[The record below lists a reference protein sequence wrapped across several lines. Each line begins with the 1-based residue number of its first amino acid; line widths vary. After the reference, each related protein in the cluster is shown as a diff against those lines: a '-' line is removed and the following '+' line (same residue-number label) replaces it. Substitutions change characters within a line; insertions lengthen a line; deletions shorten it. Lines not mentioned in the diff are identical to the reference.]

1 MIKEYPQHRKGQ
13 QHYIEPRIHFFGRNY
28 YMEIDMGRK
37 YKCGVIILILSM
49 LLMLS
54 ACGGETETPLVIPV
68 DTDGDGLT
76 DIQETGTYGTSPVM
90 ADTDGDGYSD
100 GDEVLQLGVGNS
112 NPYVYN
118 PLVAD
123 LPQLKVE
130 ITSIPNI
137 GYDFSD
143 SNGKTYQDSTT
154 RSQSQST
161 STSTSFGG
169 SVTVGV
175 EAKAEVSASLTG
187 PEASASLTTSM
198 ESTVSFDTTTMTE
211 NQNTYSQMVT
221 EGVEKS
227 TTWNGGNINVTVKLS
242 NPGHIAY
249 TLKDLSL
256 SSTKA
261 ADGQEPFQAL
271 ATLKY
276 KGGFPPQSLS
286 GGQSRIDLPFENTD
300 LTLQNV
306 RTMLTAARS
315 MSIKPA
321 TFETTDITD
330 TPFAFKQEEVDAKT
344 AKILIDYGPYGES
357 ELYQV
362 ATNSDPN
369 NPGRKLSDI
378 LGSILSVAYTES
390 SGITTIRSKPATAPT
405 GTQRWVVTKRYNQG
419 QGGIDEVYDSVSG
432 AYSAADIHV
441 NVGDEILIVY
451 LEDADGDG
459 LGYREEIVNG
469 TDPNT
474 ADTDGDGLDDYEEV
488 RDGWVVAAINQHDA
502 NRYPAKVF
510 SSPISADYDGDLVM
524 DAAEKARGLDPY
536 NEDTDGDGDHD
547 NTDNSTAGAPLS
559 NNLTVTRVDL
569 STVRVSGS
577 VSAKSPQTLAN
588 VELDWG
594 DSSTP
599 ETWNGGISRA
609 LKPSDH
615 VYASPGTYTITLTM
629 SDDSTPT
636 ANTLVQ
642 TAKVVLTKSSRV
654 STGGGW
660 DSAWRVTQHVRTVAD
675 LNQDGFDDVI
685 RIGNAR
691 TDVMLGSASG
701 LQAETTWSTANWT
714 TNQYAHVDTDPRFFV
729 DIDNDG
735 DLDIVGV
742 DASANIVRYG
752 LNNGSGFDAPVDWIT
767 GINWNVG
774 YDSAYLVDV
783 DNNNYPDFVHAK
795 RNGRL
800 TVYTSNGASLAHSAA
815 IVDAQAWGSGYP
827 DRRKY
832 PIMASDLDGDG
843 CTDLVLFGIDDTFSN
858 RSNCDGTFVGWTLL
872 LDSELD
878 YNSKWRTEL
887 HHRELVDLNNDGR
900 PDFIGFGT
908 AGVSVYLNTST
919 PGSISIEP
927 YTIWSSQFVSN
938 QGWAMEKFVSPR
950 YWYNISPRY
959 LSDVDGDGFTDVVGY
974 ANAGV
979 YVLSNKLGID
989 RTAGFAPYWFA
1000 APDFNIS
1007 SATGGE
1013 WWEDHTDPSLA
1024 PISICSFFIP
1034 CREYFPRMVGDFN
1047 GDDRADF
1054 LGFDQTGIIYQPAT
1068 YVTQFK

>member
-1 MIKEYPQHRKGQ
+1 MSRAYKG
-13 QHYIEPRIHFFGRNY
+13 GL
-28 YMEIDMGRK
+28 
-37 YKCGVIILILSM
+37 ILLMLSM
-49 LLMLS
+49 LLILN
-54 ACGGETETPLVIPV
+54 ACGGGTETPPVIPADT

-143 SNGKTYQDSTT
+143 SSGKTYQGSTT

-175 EAKAEVSASLTG
+175 EAKTEVSASLSG
-187 PEASASLTTSM
+187 PEASSSLTTSM
-198 ESTVSFDTTTMTE
+198 ESTISFDTTSTRK
-211 NQNTYSQMVT
+211 NQETYSKMVS
-221 EGVEKS
+221 EGVEQS
-227 TTWNGGNINVTVKLS
+227 TTWNGGNINVTVKIS

-249 TLKDLSL
+249 TLKGLSL

-261 ADGQEPFQAL
+261 ADGQKPFQGL

-276 KGGFPPQSLS
+276 KGNFPQQSLS
-286 GGQSRIDLPFENTD
+286 GGDSRENLIFENTE

-306 RTMLTAARS
+306 RTLLTAARS
-315 MSIKPA
+315 MSIKPS

-330 TPFAFKQEEVDAKT
+330 TPFAFTQEEVDAKT

-390 SGITTIRSKPATAPT
+390 SGIASIRNKPVAAPT

-419 QGGIDEVYDSVSG
+419 QGGIDEVYDSAKA

-474 ADTDGDGLDDYEEV
+474 ADTDADGLSDYEEV
-488 RDGWVVAAINQHDA
+488 RGGWVVAAINQHDA

-510 SSPISADYDGDLVM
+510 SSPISADYDGDQVM
-524 DAAEKARGLDPY
+524 DADEKARGLDPY
-536 NEDTDGDGDHD
+536 NEDTDGDGDPD

-559 NNLTVTRVDL
+559 NNLTVTRVGL

-599 ETWNGGISRA
+599 VTWNGGVSRSLNPA
-609 LKPSDH
+609 DH
-615 VYASPGTYTITLTM
+615 VYASPGTYTITLTLR
-629 SDDSTPT
+629 DDSTP
-636 ANTLVQ
+636 ANTLEQ
-642 TAKVVLTKSSRV
+642 TAKVVLTESSRV

-660 DSAWRVTQHVRTVAD
+660 DSAWRVTRHVRTVAD

-685 RIGNAR
+685 MIGNIQ

-701 LQAETTWSTANWT
+701 PQTATTWSTANWT
-714 TNQYAHVDTDPRFFV
+714 TNQYARVDTDPRFFV

-742 DASANIVRYG
+742 DASANTVRYG

-767 GINWNVG
+767 GINWNEG
-774 YDSAYLVDV
+774 YDSAYLIDV

-795 RNGRL
+795 RNDKL
-800 TVYTSNGASLAHSAA
+800 TVYTSNGASLDRSTA
-815 IVDAQAWGSGYP
+815 IVDAQAWGRGYP
-827 DRRKY
+827 HRRNY
-832 PIMASDLDGDG
+832 PSMASDLDGDG
-843 CTDLVLFGIDDTFSN
+843 CTDLVLFGANDTLSK
-858 RSNCDGTFVGWTLL
+858 RSRCDGTFAAWTVLF
-872 LDSELD
+872 DGELD
-878 YNSKWRTEL
+878 YRSGWRSES

-900 PDFIGFGT
+900 PDVIGFNDDS
-908 AGVSVYLNTST
+908 VSVYLNTST
-919 PGSISIEP
+919 PGSISFEP
-927 YTIWSSQFVSN
+927 KAIWSRQFVSS
-938 QGWAMEKFVSPR
+938 QGWAMEKIVSSQYR
-950 YWYNISPRY
+950 YNISPRY

-979 YVLSNKLGID
+979 YVLTNELGID
-989 RTAGFAPYWFA
+989 HTAGFTPYWFA
-1000 APDFNIS
+1000 APDFNIRG
-1007 SATGGE
+1007 ATGGE
-1013 WWEDHTDPSLA
+1013 WWENHTNPSLSTVVPYCA
-1024 PISICSFFIP
+1024 FPNCFPVGPIRLF
-1034 CREYFPRMVGDFN
+1034 REYFPRMVGDFN
-1047 GDDRADF
+1047 GDGRADF